1 MPDNKKDY
9 IEIGVAIIR
18 KGGQVLVGKR
28 PLNKL
33 FGGRWEFPGG
43 KIESLELPQECIARE
58 IYEELGVVVNNLQLL
73 TVQDHEYPDGKRFR
87 LHFYFCEIA
96 EGEPRAL
103 WHDEILWIE
112 AGKLA
117 EIDFLS
123 ADTGLIPLVQ
133 EKIV

>member
-1 MPDNKKDY
+1 MLENKKDY

-18 KGGQVLVGKR
+18 RENLVLVGKR
-28 PLNKL
+28 PQSKL
-33 FGGRWEFPGG
+33 FGGKWEFPGG
-43 KIESLELPQECIARE
+43 KIEPLESPENCIVRE
-58 IYEELGVVVNNLQLL
+58 IKEELDIKIGNLEPL
-73 TVQDHEYPDGKRFR
+73 TVLEHEYPGGKRFR

-117 EIDFLS
+117 EIDFLNE
-123 ADTGLIPLVQ
+123 DTGLIPLVQ
-133 EKIV
+133 K